1 MQNKDARNAALNQ
14 FRQNFRTGLEN
25 KDFDQVASALQVYA
39 DSLVNNLTD
48 AAQEFQ
54 KTSDEAI
61 LARAGV
67 RPVPSEVKAW
77 YDGIVKAFSAEEPRQ
92 ALTGVDKTIPEFVID
107 TVLSDINNNHPL
119 LAALDVVNT
128 RGNTKYIIAKDKHQL
143 AQWGK
148 LTAAITK
155 ELEGT
160 IEEGHFGQDK
170 LTAFLPVP
178 KDLLKLGASY
188 INAYIVKILSDALAC
203 GFEFGAIKGTGKD
216 MPIGAVKNLDGAVV
230 QGEYPD
236 KEAIPVASFDIKTFM
251 TLVAMLAEKPKYAGE
266 AKGRPRKVTKVA
278 LIVNPSDFLTK
289 VIPATTVLA
298 TDGSYKNN
306 VFPFPT
312 EVFPTEELD
321 EGEALF
327 GIMEDGKIKYK
338 LFLSTGIGGNIEYS
352 DDYQFLEDNRVYAI
366 KLLGTGRPDD
376 NNCFI
381 KLDISGLVPLTLNV
395 NITGSVATV
404 ATDAQLL
411 SAVLN
416 KTTVEA
422 DDTAKVAVASVGYNI
437 TPDTAPTL
445 TYQWQVRAKTGT
457 NWADLDNTYTGY
469 NSAELTVKAADAE
482 KHYRCK
488 VTASGSAVGTVNT
501 GECTVAAA
509 S

>member
-1 MQNKDARNAALNQ
+1 
-14 FRQNFRTGLEN
+14 
-25 KDFDQVASALQVYA
+25 
-39 DSLVNNLTD
+39 
-48 AAQEFQ
+48 
-54 KTSDEAI
+54 
-61 LARAGV
+61 
-67 RPVPSEVKAW
+67 
-77 YDGIVKAFSAEEPRQ
+77 
-92 ALTGVDKTIPEFVID
+92 
-107 TVLSDINNNHPL
+107 
-119 LAALDVVNT
+119 
-128 RGNTKYIIAKDKHQL
+128 
-143 AQWGK
+143 
-148 LTAAITK
+148 
-155 ELEGT
+155 
-160 IEEGHFGQDK
+160 
-170 LTAFLPVP
+170 
-178 KDLLKLGASY
+178 
-188 INAYIVKILSDALAC
+188 
-203 GFEFGAIKGTGKD
+203 

-236 KEAIPVASFDIKTFM
+236 KEAISVASFDIKTFM

-278 LIVNPSDFLTK
+278 LIVNPTDYLTK

-395 NITGSVATV
+395 NITGPVATV

>member
-14 FRQNFRTGLEN
+14 FRQDFRTGPEN

-39 DSLVNNLTD
+39 DRLVNNLTD

-128 RGNTKYIIAKDKHQL
+128 RGNTKYTIAKDKHQL

-203 GFEFGAIKGTGKD
+203 GLEFGAIKGTGKD

-278 LIVNPSDFLTK
+278 LIVNPTDYLTK

-381 KLDISGLVPLTLNV
+381 KLDISALDRNIVIAVFDRQRDIVEEVDLWRADKAGNEDVIWMIEYFLRGTDLLDKAVVHDDDPVAQSHGFDLVMSNVYECRIDLLTQSDDL
-395 NITGSVATV
+395 GSHLAT
-404 ATDAQLL
+404 QLGI
-411 SAVLN
+411 
-416 KTTVEA
+416 
-422 DDTAKVAVASVGYNI
+422 KVG
-437 TPDTAPTL
+437 
-445 TYQWQVRAKTGT
+445 
-457 NWADLDNTYTGY
+457 
-469 NSAELTVKAADAE
+469 
-482 KHYRCK
+482 
-488 VTASGSAVGTVNT
+488 
-501 GECTVAAA
+501 
-509 S
+509 